1 MAVSLYEFK
10 FKGSCVLY
18 GGGVEDQPWWY
29 RCTSS
34 TSKVAVYFTGRGG
47 E

>member
-18 GGGVEDQPWWY
+18 GAGGRVEDQLE
-29 RCTSS
+29 
-34 TSKVAVYFTGRGG
+34 VHA
-47 E
+47 